1 MVRLDQIF
9 FILSSP
15 MYLQLGVGGYSFAVN
30 NNGHLLYHPD
40 LRPMVSDLQIGQ
52 MNLAVWTTKVWQF
65 GRQCILKFGCH
76 YNINASII

>member
-52 MNLAVWTTKVWQF
+52 MNLAVWTNKVWQF

-76 YNINASII
+76 YSINAIII